1 MIRDGA
7 LGVRLAGAGGRAGLV
22 RMMLMATGSAAAVVV
37 VLTSFGLARV
47 VDRQDTRAQHIA
59 ENVDTSVDSDGF
71 NAMFIADS
79 WDGREMRRV
88 VLASDLDDVPT
99 PPGLERLPR
108 NGEVMMSPALEK
120 LAASEPLIDARYPQ
134 VRGPRI
140 ESDGLV
146 APDQLLA
153 YIGAPSDQLGPYSS
167 HVESFGNPSAS
178 SRLDPRAA
186 RTIAL
191 LITLL
196 LIAPVIM
203 FMAVCARLSA
213 NSRTQRL
220 AALRLLGLTRRRTQ
234 LVNATEIGITAAAG
248 SVIGWIV
255 WNGWIALQPEAH
267 IGMFAW
273 YSTDIK
279 LPLIQQIATIAGL
292 VALSVT
298 VAAVASR
305 DAIANPS
312 RTRRDR
318 SSRHVSPWRV
328 VPLAAGGVVLVIARM
343 RAGSASADFKAWIPL
358 FGLGLTLTAL
368 GLVIAA
374 PIAAR
379 VVGQLMMRSSRAP
392 WLLAGGRLR
401 HDPSATS
408 RVVAAL
414 AVALFAAGIAQIVA
428 AALDE
433 FDAAK
438 ESDVPPVVN
447 LDVIGP
453 PTSASTY
460 GAISSLTSPLLA
472 FRIGAPGN
480 QLGAVAATCGQLRIA
495 TGRPLT
501 ECSDGQIQLVDS
513 GGPDN
518 IAGGGLQDRDADDV
532 TSALEY
538 SQLPAAGR
546 EPIDLWMPFVDGF
559 FTPDVVVP
567 PGLAPT
573 TSTSYYI
580 PIPADEYDPQ
590 VLTTALAAQSPTA
603 FWNPLITGVDRLDT
617 PRIYR
622 GIIAAGTIGALII
635 GAAALSVA
643 TIANA
648 IENRSRLR
656 SLAAIG
662 ANQRS
667 IRMSVVLQTAS
678 VSLALLIIAS
688 TAAIIGGSAYLQF
701 GYENVAIPVRALVVL
716 IGFSI
721 AATALASFLAAAATT
736 QLNRNEIVRQE

>member
-7 LGVRLAGAGGRAGLV
+7 LGMRLAGAGGRAGLI

-47 VDRQDTRAQHIA
+47 VDQQDSRAQHIA
-59 ENVDTSVDSDGF
+59 ANVAASVDSGGP
-71 NAMFIADS
+71 NAIFIADS

-99 PPGLERLPR
+99 PPGLERLPKA
-108 NGEVMMSPALEK
+108 GEVMMSPALEK
-120 LAASEPLIDARYPQ
+120 LAASEPLVDARYPQ

-140 ESDGLV
+140 ESDGLI

-153 YIGAPSDQLGPYSS
+153 YTGATADQLGPYSS
-167 HVESFGNPSAS
+167 RVESFGNPSAS

-203 FMAVCARLSA
+203 FMAVCGRLSA

-248 SVIGWIV
+248 SVTGWLL
-255 WNGWIALQPEAH
+255 WTAWIRLQPEAR
-267 IGMFAW
+267 IGVFAW
-273 YSTDIK
+273 YSTDIG
-279 LPLIQQIATIAGL
+279 LPPLQQIATIAGL
-292 VALSVT
+292 VMLSVT
-298 VAAVASR
+298 VAAIASR

-318 SSRHVSPWRV
+318 SSRHVSPWRLA
-328 VPLAAGGVVLVIARM
+328 PLVAGGVVLVVAHR
-343 RAGSASADFKAWIPL
+343 RAGGTATDFKAWIPL

-368 GLVIAA
+368 GLVMAA
-374 PIAAR
+374 PIAATM
-379 VVGQLMMRSSRAP
+379 VGRFMMRSSRPP
-392 WLLAGGRLR
+392 WLLAGSRLR

-433 FDAAK
+433 FDAENK
-438 ESDVPPVVN
+438 SSVPPVVN
-447 LDVIGP
+447 LNVLGP
-453 PTSASTY
+453 PTSALTY
-460 GAISSLTSPLLA
+460 EMVSSLTSPLMA
-472 FRIGAPGN
+472 FRIGSPTN
-480 QLGAVAATCGQLRIA
+480 QLDAVAATCTQLRIA
-495 TGRPLT
+495 TNRPLT
-501 ECSDGQIQLVDS
+501 DCRDGQIQLVES
-513 GGPDN
+513 AGPDN
-518 IAGGGLQDRDADDV
+518 LASVPLEGHANDV
-532 TSALEY
+532 AAALDY
-538 SQLPAAGR
+538 SQLPAAGK
-546 EPIDLWMPFVDGF
+546 EPVDLWIPFVDGF
-559 FTPDVVVP
+559 FTPAVVVP

-580 PIPADEYDPQ
+580 PISADRYDPQ
-590 VLTTALAAQSPTA
+590 ALTTALAAQTPTA
-603 FWNPLITGVDRLDT
+603 FWNPLITAVDRLDT
-617 PRIYR
+617 PRLYR

-635 GAAALSVA
+635 GAAALCVA
-643 TIANA
+643 AIANA
-648 IENRSRLR
+648 TEDRTRLR
-656 SLAAIG
+656 ALSAIG
-662 ANQRS
+662 ANPAS
-667 IRMSVVLQTAS
+667 IRHSIVLQTAP
-678 VSLALLIIAS
+678 VSLGLLV
-688 TAAIIGGSAYLQF
+688 TAATAALVGGSAYLQF
-701 GYENVAIPVRALVVL
+701 GYENVAIPFRALGSLV
-716 IGFSI
+716 GFSI
-721 AATALASFLAAAATT
+721 AAAAFASVLAAAAATR
-736 QLNRNEIVRQE
+736 LNRDEIVRQE